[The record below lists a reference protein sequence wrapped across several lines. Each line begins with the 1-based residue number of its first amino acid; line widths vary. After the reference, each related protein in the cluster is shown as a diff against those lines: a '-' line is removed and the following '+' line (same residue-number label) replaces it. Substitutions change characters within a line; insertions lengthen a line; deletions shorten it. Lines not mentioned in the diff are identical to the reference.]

1 MHSTPRIPNFNSA
14 SVRFHPGRVGH
25 LMRYEFYKRK
35 NVDIRVILAHIQL
48 NRNPERA
55 DMRQLED
62 YMDLDTL
69 LELEP
74 RKIGEFCVGVLDA
87 DILTEELEE
96 YGPFAP
102 LRKYFCEFLGIGEST
117 LTGWLKAA
125 RVPQPA
131 IVAYVLLVG
140 MTKLQA
146 EVKRLRQ
153 DAHELKIVQEGKTF
167 QVVRFEDDETGV
179 SIGQV
184 VARDIPNAKTA
195 RVLAGSVKAFRML
208 QSTRYVIGEMLER
221 TENAQYIDHLQ
232 DLDTRI
238 IKETLAAFEPDKW
251 RELFGPVHLDGGI
264 DELLGELDNRREAR
278 ASVEPD
284 TTLEGG
290 STSGGQDDAGASRKR
305 D

>member
-1 MHSTPRIPNFNSA
+1 
-14 SVRFHPGRVGH
+14 
-25 LMRYEFYKRK
+25 
-35 NVDIRVILAHIQL
+35 
-48 NRNPERA
+48 
-55 DMRQLED
+55 MRQLED
-62 YMDLDTL
+62 SMDLDTL
-69 LELEP
+69 LELKP
-74 RKIGEFCVGVLDA
+74 RKIGEFCEGALDA

-125 RVPQPA
+125 RVPRA
-131 IVAYVLLVG
+131 AKVAYVLLVG

-146 EVKRLRQ
+146 EVERLRR
-153 DAHELKIVQEGKTF
+153 DTHDLKHDLKIVRDGETF
-167 QVVRFEDDETGV
+167 QVVRFEVDETGV
-179 SIGQV
+179 AIGRI

-208 QSTRYVIGEMLER
+208 QETRDVISQRLESLESGGFSGE
-221 TENAQYIDHLQ
+221 HLQ

-238 IKETLAAFEPDKW
+238 IKETLAAFEPEKW
-251 RELFGPVHLDGGI
+251 HELFGPVVRDGNI
-264 DELLGELDNRREAR
+264 DEFLDELGRRSAAR
-278 ASVEPD
+278 ESVEPNI
-284 TTLEGG
+284 TLESG

>member
-1 MHSTPRIPNFNSA
+1 
-14 SVRFHPGRVGH
+14 
-25 LMRYEFYKRK
+25 
-35 NVDIRVILAHIQL
+35 
-48 NRNPERA
+48 
-55 DMRQLED
+55 MRQLD
-62 YMDLDTL
+62 DFMDLDTL
-69 LELEP
+69 LELKP
-74 RKIGEFCVGVLDA
+74 RKIGEFCVGALDA
-87 DILTEELEE
+87 DILTEELEK

-208 QSTRYVIGEMLER
+208 QETRDVIGENLER
-221 TENAQYIDHLQ
+221 ELNAQYIDYLQ

-238 IKETLAAFEPDKW
+238 IEETLAAFEPNKW
-251 RELFGPVHLDGGI
+251 RDLFGPVHSDGDI
-264 DELLGELDNRREAR
+264 NKFFDELDNRQKAR
-278 ASVEPD
+278 ASFDPD
-284 TTLEGG
+284 ITLEGG
-290 STSGGQDDAGASRKR
+290 LTSGGQDDVGASRKQ

>member
-1 MHSTPRIPNFNSA
+1 
-14 SVRFHPGRVGH
+14 
-25 LMRYEFYKRK
+25 MRE
-35 NVDIRVILAHIQL
+35 
-48 NRNPERA
+48 
-55 DMRQLED
+55 LEE

-102 LRKYFCEFLGIGEST
+102 LRKDFCEFLGIGEST

-125 RVPQPA
+125 RVPRPA

-167 QVVRFEDDETGV
+167 QMVRFEDDETGV

-208 QSTRYVIGEMLER
+208 QETRDVIRQRLETGEDGLPAE
-221 TENAQYIDHLQ
+221 YIDHLH

-238 IKETLAAFEPDKW
+238 SKETLAAFDPDKW
-251 RELFGPVHLDGGI
+251 RKAYGADRYRDLPVPVHIDGDN
-264 DELLGELDNRREAR
+264 DELLGELDNRQETR

-284 TTLEGG
+284 TTLKGG

-305 D
+305 E